1 MSVDQDPIVST
12 EPSPTSHLEVP
23 HNRRVSIVEG
33 LHGHDNL
40 AFESPRSRKVSANS
54 DHAEFGPVRKKAF
67 CIIRTTPRILVCRD
81 IVVRRRLQLLR
92 FILLTRHVC
101 CTVA

>member
-54 DHAEFGPVRKKAF
+54 DHAEFGPVRKKS
-67 CIIRTTPRILVCRD
+67 ILHNSHNAEN
-81 IVVRRRLQLLR
+81 LSLSG
-92 FILLTRHVC
+92 HSGKE
-101 CTVA
+101 TVAASSIHFAN